1 MTDTSVSHEL
11 YPDGFYVIVLFGS
24 DDTPGIQNDHRQDIR
39 LTGNNDFWRL
49 LPDDLVWGRA
59 QVGPSFF
66 RQGRR
71 YDFSRS
77 SVILNLISDPD
88 RNPKSLRIADQITAK
103 HRDRLINS
111 PRAVARSGRDSI
123 ARTLQGVS
131 GFQVPKVLRLRNPT
145 LPRLRKRMEQE
156 GFAFPAIVRRTGT
169 QTGQITGLFRQPEDL
184 VEQFDGMP
192 GEYYFTEFVDYRQ
205 SDGLFR
211 KMRLFR
217 IGDEVVL
224 NHLFIS
230 DHWNIHGHMAR
241 SGIMKDRED
250 LRAEEKRY
258 FDGAGEAASVLAR
271 AADAMEQIFQRIKL
285 DYFGVDFGL
294 AESGE
299 FVLFEANATMNITTQ
314 SDDPVFEYARKGKFE
329 RGARALERLLCARAQ
344 PLGHPSFVR
353 G

>member
-1 MTDTSVSHEL
+1 MTDMLESHASF
-11 YPDGFYVIVLFGS
+11 YDGFYVVVLCGT
-24 DDTPGIQNDHRQDIR
+24 DDSTGIQKNHRRDIR

-49 LPDDLVWGRA
+49 LPDKLVWGRA

-77 SVILNLISDPD
+77 TIILNLISDPD

-103 HRDRLINS
+103 HRNRLINA
-111 PRAVARSGRDSI
+111 PRAVARTRRDDI
-123 ARTLQGVS
+123 ARTLQGVP
-131 GFQVPKVLRLRNPT
+131 GFHIPKVLRLRNPT
-145 LPRLRKRMEQE
+145 LSRLRKRMEKD
-156 GFAFPAIVRRTGT
+156 GFRFPAIVRRTGT

-184 VEQFDGMP
+184 ADHVDGMT

-217 IGDEVVL
+217 IGEEVVL

-241 SGIMKDRED
+241 RGIMKDREE

-258 FDGAGEAASVLAR
+258 FDGVGEAAEVLGR
-271 AADAMEQIFQRIKL
+271 AEHALDEIYQRIKL

-299 FVLFEANATMNITTQ
+299 FILFEANATMNITTQ
-314 SDDPVFEYARKGKFE
+314 SSDPVFEYARKGKFE

-344 PLGHPSFVR
+344 PIGQPSR
-353 G
+353 ASG